1 MLQTYFAISSCIV
14 CKLSCG
20 WNIWMLGGVLARCID
35 VWGCV
40 QPGWRQSKD
49 EDFCLHLMRF
59 DAIWRFIYRGLDMPW
74 LYWPVSIYC
83 PISLLILVASE
94 SIWCENGPLSALQ
107 RCCSLYIRW
116 SFLFSLHAAPEH
128 VLVGIMTYHTMV
140 FRSSVYVAYAAI
152 QDVDGLKDAV
162 TKLMTL
168 VQRHAGWC
176 TSMLV

>member
-1 MLQTYFAISSCIV
+1 
-14 CKLSCG
+14 
-20 WNIWMLGGVLARCID
+20 
-35 VWGCV
+35 
-40 QPGWRQSKD
+40 
-49 EDFCLHLMRF
+49 
-59 DAIWRFIYRGLDMPW
+59 MPW

-94 SIWCENGPLSALQ
+94 SIWYENRPLSALQ
-107 RCCSLYIRW
+107 RCCSLYICW
-116 SFLFSLHAAPEH
+116 SSQFSLHAAPEH

-168 VQRHAGWC
+168 VQRHAGDARRCWYSFPSQC
-176 TSMLV
+176 RIYLFLSPHVVCGVCFRAFRMHNSFIIIIIIIIIHHHPHHHPHPHPAIHPQRNMYISI